1 MKIDLSGKVAI
12 ITGAGSGMGLASAE
26 AFLEAGASV
35 VLSGSH
41 YDKVK
46 AQADRL
52 SSRGKTLALQ
62 CDVSDEEQVKALVD
76 STVKEF
82 GRIDAAYNN
91 AGWQPPFAPIAEAS
105 TDDFDRVHAVN
116 LRGVWLCMKYQVRQM
131 LKQGGGCTIVN
142 CASIGAIDGVAG
154 RTSYCST
161 KHGVLGMTKSAA
173 LEYASQGI
181 RINAVC
187 PGVID
192 TPMVSTM
199 MTGEADVLNALIDQV
214 PIKRLGRA
222 DEIAQAVLWLSSDAS
237 SFVVGH
243 SLVVDG
249 GITVQ

>member
-1 MKIDLSGKVAI
+1 MKIDLSDKVAV
-12 ITGAGSGMGLASAE
+12 ITGAGSGMGLACAE
-26 AFLEAGASV
+26 AFLEAGACV

-46 AQADRL
+46 EQADRL
-52 SSRGKTLALQ
+52 SAKGKTLALQ
-62 CDVSDEEQVKALVD
+62 CNVANEDDVKALVD
-76 STVKEF
+76 GTVKAF

-91 AGWQPPFAPIAEAS
+91 AGWQPPYAEIAEAR
-105 TDDFDRVHAVN
+105 TEDFIRAHDIN
-116 LRGVWLCMKYQVRQM
+116 LKGIWLCMKYQTRQM
-131 LKQGGGCTIVN
+131 LEQGGGTIVN
-142 CASIGAIDGVAG
+142 CSSMGAIVGVAG

-161 KHGVLGMTKSAA
+161 KHGVIGMTKSAA
-173 LEYASQGI
+173 LEYASRGI

-192 TPMVSTM
+192 TPMVSSMISTDP
-199 MTGEADVLNALIDQV
+199 AVLNALIDQV

-222 DEIAQAVLWLSSDAS
+222 SEIAQAVLWLSSDAS

>member
-1 MKIDLSGKVAI
+1 MKIDLSGKVAL

-26 AFLEAGASV
+26 AFLDAGASV

-41 YDKVK
+41 CDKVK
-46 AQADRL
+46 EQADRL
-52 SSRGKTLALQ
+52 SARGKTLALQ
-62 CDVSDEEQVKALVD
+62 CDVADEAQVKALVEN
-76 STVKEF
+76 TVNEF
-82 GRIDAAYNN
+82 GRLDAAYNN
-91 AGWQPPFAPIAEAS
+91 AGWMPPYAEIAEAS
-105 TDDFDRVHAVN
+105 TEDFIRAHDIN
-116 LRGVWLCMKYQVRQM
+116 LKGVWLCMKYQVQQM
-131 LKQGGGCTIVN
+131 LKQGGGTIVN

-161 KHGVLGMTKSAA
+161 KHGIVGMTKSAA
-173 LEYASQGI
+173 LEYASRGI

-192 TPMVSTM
+192 TPMVSSMISTDP
-199 MTGEADVLNALIDQV
+199 AVLNALIDQV

-249 GITVQ
+249 GITIQ